1 MSSGRALQKGEWV
14 MLQTKYSRTALT
26 KTDINITVD
35 SLMFVVSGLI
45 SDDKTDPRINTLNG
59 IITKLLKMRDG
70 K

>member
-1 MSSGRALQKGEWV
+1 

-45 SDDKTDPRINTLNG
+45 SDDKSDPRIETLNG